1 MKPFG
6 IWKYLLILIVLSFG
20 IIYALPNLYVPDPA
34 VQISYNDSTL
44 SPDIKLQ
51 KRLTKVLEDSTS
63 ESTVPEVEIHEKYAL
78 IRLTSSQEQLRVKEL
93 FSTVGDDLIV
103 ALNLAPTTPDW
114 LKNIGGEPLK
124 LGLDLRG
131 GVHFLMEVDTQ
142 AALSNRQN
150 GTLQDIR
157 RKLREE
163 KIRYNSLSVER
174 DQTIKLKVTEKAG
187 FDTTEELTQSR
198 MDEFTP
204 ETGIFGGKVGPWL
217 RNLFFG
223 SGEKDQTIKLKVK
236 KDTVF
241 ESVTELLEDNY
252 PQFSISYRE
261 IGNQYEFSL
270 RLTDQEIEQIEADA
284 IDQNLTT
291 LRNRVNEL
299 GVSEPIVQRQG
310 KKRIIV
316 ELPGIQDTAEAKKI
330 LGKTAT
336 LEFHLEAE
344 HDTPR
349 TRKTSYPHRDKRM
362 GVSELQDQII
372 IGGDQVATAQASFDE
387 SGMPQVNIT
396 LDGAGGTRM
405 HRATRDKIGKRLG
418 VLFVEQK
425 NKTSYTTDAKGNQVA
440 IQRTFETK
448 EIISLATIQAALG
461 TQFRITGLDSPQE
474 SSELALLLRAGALAA
489 PMSFVEER
497 TVGPS
502 LGQDNIN
509 AGILSMELGMALVL
523 LFTLFYYR
531 IFGVAASLALGTNIV
546 LLVAIM
552 SILSAT
558 LTLPG
563 IAGIV
568 LTVGMAIDANVLI
581 FSRIK
586 EELKAGTEPLQAID
600 QGYDKAFTT
609 IFDAKLTTLLV
620 AVILYSL
627 GTGPIKGFSITLS
640 IGILTSMFTA
650 ILGTRGFIYLI
661 YRNKKN
667 PSRIAI

>member
-6 IWKYLLILIVLSFG
+6 IWKYFLILIVLSFG
-20 IIYALPNLYVPDPA
+20 IIYASPNLYAPDPA
-34 VQISYNDSTL
+34 IQISYNDSTL
-44 SPDIKLQ
+44 SPDLKLQ
-51 KRLTKVLEDSTS
+51 RRLTKVLENNIS
-63 ESTVPEVEIHEKYAL
+63 ENKVPEVEIHESYAL
-78 IRLTSSQEQLRVKEL
+78 IRLASPEEQLRVKDL

-103 ALNLAPTTPDW
+103 ALNLAPTTPEW

-131 GVHFLMEVDTQ
+131 GVHFLMEVDTKT
-142 AALSNRQN
+142 ALSNRQN
-150 GTLQDIR
+150 GTLLDIR

-163 KIRYNSLSVER
+163 KIRYNSLFVEK
-174 DQTIKLKVTEKAG
+174 DQVIKLKVT
-187 FDTTEELTQSR
+187 Q
-198 MDEFTP
+198 
-204 ETGIFGGKVGPWL
+204 
-217 RNLFFG
+217 
-223 SGEKDQTIKLKVK
+223 
-236 KDTVF
+236 
-241 ESVTELLEDNY
+241 ESVFDKATELLEDEY
-252 PQFSISYRE
+252 PQFAISYTE
-261 IGNQYEFSL
+261 VGNQFEISL

-362 GVSELQDQII
+362 GVNELQDQII

-396 LDGAGGTRM
+396 LDGAGGARM
-405 HRATRDKIGKRLG
+405 HRATRGNIGKRLG

-425 NKTSYTTDAKGNQVA
+425 NKTSFKRDAQGNQVEV
-440 IQRTFETK
+440 QQTFETK

-489 PMSFVEER
+489 PMRFVEER

-523 LFTLFYYR
+523 LFTLVYYR

-568 LTVGMAIDANVLI
+568 LTVGMAVDANVLI

-586 EELKAGTEPLQAID
+586 EELKQGTEPLQAID
-600 QGYDKAFTT
+600 QGYDKAFLT
-609 IFDAKLTTLLV
+609 ILDANITTLIV
-620 AVILYSL
+620 AVILYSF
-627 GTGPIKGFSITLS
+627 GTGPIKGFSVTLS
-640 IGILTSMFTA
+640 IGIITSMFTA
-650 ILGTRGFIYLI
+650 ILGTRGFIYLV

-667 PSRIAI
+667 ISRLAI

>member
-6 IWKYLLILIVLSFG
+6 IWKYFLILIVLSFG
-20 IIYALPNLYVPDPA
+20 LIYASPNLYAPDPA
-34 VQISYNDSTL
+34 IQISYNDSTL
-44 SPDIKLQ
+44 SPDLKLQ
-51 KRLTKVLEDSTS
+51 RRLTKVLENNIS
-63 ESTVPEVEIHEKYAL
+63 ENKVPEVEIHESYAL
-78 IRLTSSQEQLRVKEL
+78 IRLASPEEQLRVKDL

-103 ALNLAPTTPDW
+103 ALNLAPTTPEW

-131 GVHFLMEVDTQ
+131 GVHFLMEVDTKT
-142 AALSNRQN
+142 ALSNRQN
-150 GTLQDIR
+150 GTLLDIR

-163 KIRYNSLSVER
+163 KIRYNSLFV
-174 DQTIKLKVTEKAG
+174 
-187 FDTTEELTQSR
+187 
-198 MDEFTP
+198 
-204 ETGIFGGKVGPWL
+204 
-217 RNLFFG
+217 
-223 SGEKDQTIKLKVK
+223 EKDQTIKLKV
-236 KDTVF
+236 TQ
-241 ESVTELLEDNY
+241 ESVFDKATELLEDEY
-252 PQFSISYRE
+252 PQFAISYTE
-261 IGNQYEFSL
+261 VGNQFEISL

-396 LDGAGGTRM
+396 LDGAGGARM
-405 HRATRDKIGKRLG
+405 HRATRGNIGKRLG

-425 NKTSYTTDAKGNQVA
+425 NKTSFKRDAQGNQVEV
-440 IQRTFETK
+440 QQTFETK

-489 PMSFVEER
+489 PMRFVEER

-523 LFTLFYYR
+523 LFTLVYYR
-531 IFGVAASLALGTNIV
+531 IFGIAASLALGTNIV

-568 LTVGMAIDANVLI
+568 LTVGMAVDANVLI

-586 EELKAGTEPLQAID
+586 EELKQGTEPLQAID
-600 QGYDKAFTT
+600 QGYDKAFLT
-609 IFDAKLTTLLV
+609 ILDANITTLIV
-620 AVILYSL
+620 AVILYSF
-627 GTGPIKGFSITLS
+627 GTGPIKGFSVTLS
-640 IGILTSMFTA
+640 IGIITSMFTA
-650 ILGTRGFIYLI
+650 ILGTRGFIYLV

-667 PSRIAI
+667 ISRLAI

>member
-1 MKPFG
+1 VKPFG
-6 IWKYLLILIVLSFG
+6 IWKYFLILIVLSFG
-20 IIYALPNLYVPDPA
+20 IIYALPNLYAPDPA

-51 KRLTKVLEDSTS
+51 KRLTKVLEANTS
-63 ESTVPEVEIHEKYAL
+63 ENKVPEVEIHENYAL
-78 IRLTSSQEQLRVKEL
+78 IRLASSKEQLRVKEL

-103 ALNLAPTTPDW
+103 ALNLAPTTPQW

-142 AALSNRQN
+142 KALNNRQN
-150 GTLQDIR
+150 GTLLDIR
-157 RKLREE
+157 RKLRGE
-163 KIRYNSLSVER
+163 KIRYNSLFV
-174 DQTIKLKVTEKAG
+174 
-187 FDTTEELTQSR
+187 
-198 MDEFTP
+198 
-204 ETGIFGGKVGPWL
+204 
-217 RNLFFG
+217 
-223 SGEKDQTIKLKVK
+223 EKDQAIKL
-236 KDTVF
+236 TVTQ
-241 ESVTELLEDNY
+241 ESVFDNATELLEENY
-252 PQFSISYRE
+252 PQFTISYTE
-261 IGNQYEFSL
+261 EGNQFEISL
-270 RLTDQEIEQIEADA
+270 RLTEQEIEQIQADA

-299 GVSEPIVQRQG
+299 GVSEPIVYRQG
-310 KKRIIV
+310 KKRIV
-316 ELPGIQDTAEAKKI
+316 VQLPGIQDTAEAKKI

-349 TRKTSYPHRDKRM
+349 TRKTSYPHRNKRM

-387 SGMPQVNIT
+387 NGIPQVNIT
-396 LDGAGGTRM
+396 LDGAGGARM
-405 HRATRDKIGKRLG
+405 HRTTRDKIGKRLG

-425 NKTSYTTDAKGNQVA
+425 NKTSYARDAQGNQVA
-440 IQRTFETK
+440 IQQTFETK

-461 TQFRITGLDSPQE
+461 TKFRITGLDSPQE

-489 PMSFVEER
+489 PMRFVEER

-502 LGQDNIN
+502 LGKDNIN

-531 IFGVAASLALGTNIV
+531 IFGVAACLALGTNIV

-552 SILSAT
+552 SILSAS

-568 LTVGMAIDANVLI
+568 LTVGMAVDANVLI

-586 EELKAGTEPLQAID
+586 EELKQGTEPLQAID
-600 QGYDKAFTT
+600 QGYDKAFLT
-609 IFDAKLTTLLV
+609 ILDANLTTLLV
-620 AVILYSL
+620 AVILYSF
-627 GTGPIKGFSITLS
+627 GTGPIKGFSVTLS
-640 IGILTSMFTA
+640 IGIITSMFTA
-650 ILGTRGFIYLI
+650 ILGTRGFIYLV

-667 PSRIAI
+667 LSRLAI

>member
-6 IWKYLLILIVLSFG
+6 IWKYFLILIVLSFG
-20 IIYALPNLYVPDPA
+20 IIYALPNLYAPDPA

-51 KRLTKVLEDSTS
+51 KRLTKVLEANTS
-63 ESTVPEVEIHEKYAL
+63 ENKVPEVEIHENYAL
-78 IRLTSSQEQLRVKEL
+78 IRLASSKEQLRVKEL

-103 ALNLAPTTPDW
+103 ALNLAPTTPQW

-142 AALSNRQN
+142 KALNNRQN
-150 GTLQDIR
+150 GTLLDIR
-157 RKLREE
+157 RKLRGE
-163 KIRYNSLSVER
+163 KIRYNSLFVEK
-174 DQTIKLKVTEKAG
+174 DQAIKLKVT
-187 FDTTEELTQSR
+187 Q
-198 MDEFTP
+198 
-204 ETGIFGGKVGPWL
+204 
-217 RNLFFG
+217 
-223 SGEKDQTIKLKVK
+223 
-236 KDTVF
+236 
-241 ESVTELLEDNY
+241 ESVFDNATELLEDNY
-252 PQFSISYRE
+252 PQFTISYTE
-261 IGNQYEFSL
+261 EGNQFEISL
-270 RLTDQEIEQIEADA
+270 RLTEQEIEQIEADA

-299 GVSEPIVQRQG
+299 GVSEPIVYRQG
-310 KKRIIV
+310 KKRIV
-316 ELPGIQDTAEAKKI
+316 VQLPGIQDTAEAKKI

-387 SGMPQVNIT
+387 NGIPQVNIT
-396 LDGAGGTRM
+396 LDGAGGARM
-405 HRATRDKIGKRLG
+405 HRTTRDKIGKRLG

-425 NKTSYTTDAKGNQVA
+425 NKTSYARDAQGNQVA
-440 IQRTFETK
+440 IQQTFETK

-461 TQFRITGLDSPQE
+461 TKFRITGLDSPQE

-489 PMSFVEER
+489 PMRFVEER

-502 LGQDNIN
+502 LGKDNIN

-531 IFGVAASLALGTNIV
+531 IFGVAACLALGTNIV

-568 LTVGMAIDANVLI
+568 LTVGMAVDANVLI

-586 EELKAGTEPLQAID
+586 EELKKGTEPLQAID
-600 QGYDKAFTT
+600 QGYDKAFLT
-609 IFDAKLTTLLV
+609 ILDANLTTLLV
-620 AVILYSL
+620 AVILYSF
-627 GTGPIKGFSITLS
+627 GTGPIKGFSVTLS
-640 IGILTSMFTA
+640 IGIITSMFTA
-650 ILGTRGFIYLI
+650 IVGTRGFIYLV

-667 PSRIAI
+667 LSRLAI

>member
-6 IWKYLLILIVLSFG
+6 IWKYFLILIVLSFG
-20 IIYALPNLYVPDPA
+20 IIYALPNLYAPDPA

-51 KRLTKVLEDSTS
+51 KRLTKVLEANTS
-63 ESTVPEVEIHEKYAL
+63 ENKVPEVEIHENYAL
-78 IRLTSSQEQLRVKEL
+78 IRLASSKEQLRVKEL

-103 ALNLAPTTPDW
+103 ALNLAPTTPQW

-142 AALSNRQN
+142 KALNNRQN
-150 GTLQDIR
+150 GTLLDIR
-157 RKLREE
+157 RKLRGE
-163 KIRYNSLSVER
+163 KIRYNSLFVEK
-174 DQTIKLKVTEKAG
+174 DQAIKLKVT
-187 FDTTEELTQSR
+187 Q
-198 MDEFTP
+198 
-204 ETGIFGGKVGPWL
+204 
-217 RNLFFG
+217 
-223 SGEKDQTIKLKVK
+223 
-236 KDTVF
+236 
-241 ESVTELLEDNY
+241 ESVFDNATELLEDNY
-252 PQFSISYRE
+252 PQFTISYTE
-261 IGNQYEFSL
+261 EGNQFEISL
-270 RLTDQEIEQIEADA
+270 RLTEQEIEQIEADA

-387 SGMPQVNIT
+387 NGIPQVNIT
-396 LDGAGGTRM
+396 LDGAGGARM
-405 HRATRDKIGKRLG
+405 HRTTRDKIGKRLG

-425 NKTSYTTDAKGNQVA
+425 NKTSYARDAQGNQVA
-440 IQRTFETK
+440 IQQTFETK

-489 PMSFVEER
+489 PMRFVEER

-502 LGQDNIN
+502 LGKDNIN

-531 IFGVAASLALGTNIV
+531 IFGVAACLALGTNIV

-568 LTVGMAIDANVLI
+568 LTVGMAVDANVLI

-586 EELKAGTEPLQAID
+586 EELKQGTEPLQAID
-600 QGYDKAFTT
+600 QGYDKAFLT
-609 IFDAKLTTLLV
+609 ILDANITTLLV
-620 AVILYSL
+620 AVILYSF
-627 GTGPIKGFSITLS
+627 GTGPIKGFSVTLS
-640 IGILTSMFTA
+640 IGIITSMFTA
-650 ILGTRGFIYLI
+650 ILGTRGFIYLV

-667 PSRIAI
+667 LSRLAI

>member
-6 IWKYLLILIVLSFG
+6 IRKYLLILIVLSFG
-20 IIYALPNLYVPDPA
+20 IIYALPNLYAPDPA
-34 VQISYNDSTL
+34 VQVSYNDSNQIY
-44 SPDIKLQ
+44 DRKLQ
-51 KRLTKVLEDSTS
+51 QRLSKVLEDG
-63 ESTVPEVEIHEKYAL
+63 ELNNGVPEIEIHKKYAL
-78 IRLTSSQEQLRVKEL
+78 IRLSSTEEQLRVKDL
-93 FSTVGDDLIV
+93 LSSVGDDLIV

-131 GVHFLMEVDTQ
+131 GVHFLMEVDTET
-142 AALSNRQN
+142 ALNNRQN

-157 RKLREE
+157 RKLRDE
-163 KIRYNSLSVER
+163 KIRYNSLFV
-174 DQTIKLKVTEKAG
+174 
-187 FDTTEELTQSR
+187 
-198 MDEFTP
+198 
-204 ETGIFGGKVGPWL
+204 
-217 RNLFFG
+217 
-223 SGEKDQTIKLKVK
+223 EKDQTIKLKV
-236 KDTVF
+236 TGETIF
-241 ESVTELLEDNY
+241 ESAIELLEDNY
-252 PQFSISYRE
+252 PQFSITYANSRDQFNISLSLTEDE
-261 IGNQYEFSL
+261 I
-270 RLTDQEIEQIEADA
+270 DQIEADA

-299 GVSEPIVQRQG
+299 GVSEPIVQKQG

-344 HDTPR
+344 YDTPR
-349 TRKTSYPHRDKRM
+349 TRKTSYPHRDGRF
-362 GVSELQDQII
+362 GESELQDQII

-387 SGMPQVNIT
+387 SGLPQVNIT
-396 LDGAGGTRM
+396 LDGAGGARM
-405 HRATRDKIGKRLG
+405 HRATRGNIGKRLG

-425 NKTSYTTDAKGNQVA
+425 NKTTFQRDAEGNQVEV
-440 IQRTFETK
+440 QETFETK

-489 PMSFVEER
+489 PMRFVEER

-509 AGILSMELGMALVL
+509 AGILSMQLGMTLVL

-531 IFGVAASLALGTNIV
+531 IFGIAASLALGTNIV

-581 FSRIK
+581 FSRIR
-586 EELKAGTEPLQAID
+586 EELKQGTEPLQAID
-600 QGYDKAFTT
+600 QGYDKAFLT
-609 IFDAKLTTLLV
+609 ILDANLTTLLV

-627 GTGPIKGFSITLS
+627 GTGPIKGFSVTLS

>member
-6 IWKYLLILIVLSFG
+6 IWKYFLILIVLSFG
-20 IIYALPNLYVPDPA
+20 IIYALPNLYAPDPA

-51 KRLTKVLEDSTS
+51 KRLTKVLEANTS
-63 ESTVPEVEIHEKYAL
+63 ENKVPEVEIHENYAL
-78 IRLTSSQEQLRVKEL
+78 IRLASSKEQLRVKEL

-103 ALNLAPTTPDW
+103 ALNLAPTTPQW

-142 AALSNRQN
+142 KALNNRQN
-150 GTLQDIR
+150 GTLLDIR
-157 RKLREE
+157 RKLRGE
-163 KIRYNSLSVER
+163 KIRYNSLFVEK
-174 DQTIKLKVTEKAG
+174 DQAIKLKVT
-187 FDTTEELTQSR
+187 Q
-198 MDEFTP
+198 
-204 ETGIFGGKVGPWL
+204 
-217 RNLFFG
+217 
-223 SGEKDQTIKLKVK
+223 
-236 KDTVF
+236 
-241 ESVTELLEDNY
+241 ESVFDNATELLEDNY
-252 PQFSISYRE
+252 PQFTISYTE
-261 IGNQYEFSL
+261 EGNQFEISL
-270 RLTDQEIEQIEADA
+270 RLTEQEIEQIEADA

-299 GVSEPIVQRQG
+299 GVSEPIVYRQG
-310 KKRIIV
+310 KKRIV
-316 ELPGIQDTAEAKKI
+316 VQLPGIQDTAEAKKI

-387 SGMPQVNIT
+387 NGIPQVNIT

-405 HRATRDKIGKRLG
+405 HRTTRDKIGKRLG

-425 NKTSYTTDAKGNQVA
+425 NKTSYSRDAQGNQVA
-440 IQRTFETK
+440 IQQTFETK

-461 TQFRITGLDSPQE
+461 TKFRITGLDSPQE

-489 PMSFVEER
+489 PMRFVEER

-502 LGQDNIN
+502 LGKDNIN

-531 IFGVAASLALGTNIV
+531 IFGVAACLALGTNIV

-568 LTVGMAIDANVLI
+568 LTVGMAVDANVLI

-586 EELKAGTEPLQAID
+586 EELKQGTEPLQAID
-600 QGYDKAFTT
+600 QGYDKAFLT
-609 IFDAKLTTLLV
+609 ILDANLTTLLV
-620 AVILYSL
+620 AVILYSF
-627 GTGPIKGFSITLS
+627 GTGPIKGFSVTLS
-640 IGILTSMFTA
+640 IGIITSMFTA
-650 ILGTRGFIYLI
+650 ILGTRGFIYLV

-667 PSRIAI
+667 LSRLAI

>member
-6 IWKYLLILIVLSFG
+6 IWKYFLILVVLSFG
-20 IIYALPNLYVPDPA
+20 LIYASPNLYAPDPA
-34 VQISYNDSTL
+34 IQISYNDSTL
-44 SPDIKLQ
+44 SPDLKLQ
-51 KRLTKVLEDSTS
+51 RRLTKVLENNIS
-63 ESTVPEVEIHEKYAL
+63 ENKVPEVEIHESYAL
-78 IRLTSSQEQLRVKEL
+78 IRLASPEEQLRVKDL

-103 ALNLAPTTPDW
+103 ALNLAPTTPEW

-131 GVHFLMEVDTQ
+131 GVHFLMEVDTKT
-142 AALSNRQN
+142 ALSNRQN
-150 GTLQDIR
+150 GTLLDIR

-163 KIRYNSLSVER
+163 KIRYNSLFV
-174 DQTIKLKVTEKAG
+174 
-187 FDTTEELTQSR
+187 
-198 MDEFTP
+198 
-204 ETGIFGGKVGPWL
+204 
-217 RNLFFG
+217 
-223 SGEKDQTIKLKVK
+223 EKDQTIKLKV
-236 KDTVF
+236 TQ
-241 ESVTELLEDNY
+241 ESVFDKATELLEDEY
-252 PQFSISYRE
+252 PQFAISYTE
-261 IGNQYEFSL
+261 VGNQFEISL

-299 GVSEPIVQRQG
+299 GVSEPIVQKQG

-362 GVSELQDQII
+362 GVNELQDQII

-396 LDGAGGTRM
+396 LDGAGGARM
-405 HRATRDKIGKRLG
+405 HRSTRGNIGKRLG

-425 NKTSYTTDAKGNQVA
+425 NKTSFKRDAQGNQVEV
-440 IQRTFETK
+440 QQTFETK

-489 PMSFVEER
+489 PMRFVEER

-523 LFTLFYYR
+523 LFTLVYYR

-568 LTVGMAIDANVLI
+568 LTVGMAVDANVLI

-586 EELKAGTEPLQAID
+586 EELKQGTEPLQAID
-600 QGYDKAFTT
+600 QGYDKAFLT
-609 IFDAKLTTLLV
+609 ILDANITTLIV
-620 AVILYSL
+620 AVILYSF
-627 GTGPIKGFSITLS
+627 GTGPIKGFSVTLS
-640 IGILTSMFTA
+640 IGIITSMFTA
-650 ILGTRGFIYLI
+650 ILGTRGFIYLV

-667 PSRIAI
+667 ISRLAI

>member
-6 IWKYLLILIVLSFG
+6 IWKYFLILIVLSFG
-20 IIYALPNLYVPDPA
+20 LIYASPNLYAPDPA
-34 VQISYNDSTL
+34 IQISYNDSTL
-44 SPDIKLQ
+44 SPDLKLQ
-51 KRLTKVLEDSTS
+51 RRLTKVLENNIS
-63 ESTVPEVEIHEKYAL
+63 ENKVPEVEIHESYAL
-78 IRLTSSQEQLRVKEL
+78 IRLASPEEQLRVKDL

-103 ALNLAPTTPDW
+103 ALNLAPTTPEW

-131 GVHFLMEVDTQ
+131 GVHFLMEVDTKT
-142 AALSNRQN
+142 ALSNRQN
-150 GTLQDIR
+150 GTLLDIR

-163 KIRYNSLSVER
+163 KIRYNSLFV
-174 DQTIKLKVTEKAG
+174 
-187 FDTTEELTQSR
+187 
-198 MDEFTP
+198 
-204 ETGIFGGKVGPWL
+204 
-217 RNLFFG
+217 
-223 SGEKDQTIKLKVK
+223 EKDQTIKLKV
-236 KDTVF
+236 TQ
-241 ESVTELLEDNY
+241 ESVFDKATELLEDEY
-252 PQFSISYRE
+252 PQFAISYTE
-261 IGNQYEFSL
+261 VGNQFEISL

-362 GVSELQDQII
+362 GVNELQDQII

-396 LDGAGGTRM
+396 LDGAGGARM
-405 HRATRDKIGKRLG
+405 HRATRGNIGKRLG

-425 NKTSYTTDAKGNQVA
+425 NKTSFKRDAQGNQVEV
-440 IQRTFETK
+440 QQTFETK

-489 PMSFVEER
+489 PMRFVEER

-523 LFTLFYYR
+523 LFTLVYYR

-568 LTVGMAIDANVLI
+568 LTVGMAVDANVLI

-586 EELKAGTEPLQAID
+586 EELKQGTEPLQAID
-600 QGYDKAFTT
+600 QGYDKAFLT
-609 IFDAKLTTLLV
+609 ILDANITTLIV
-620 AVILYSL
+620 AVILYSF
-627 GTGPIKGFSITLS
+627 GTGPIKGFSVTLS
-640 IGILTSMFTA
+640 IGIITSMFTA

-667 PSRIAI
+667 LTRLAI

>member
-1 MKPFG
+1 VKPFG
-6 IWKYLLILIVLSFG
+6 IWKYFLILIVLSFG
-20 IIYALPNLYVPDPA
+20 IIYALPNLYAPDPA

-51 KRLTKVLEDSTS
+51 KRLTKVLEANTS
-63 ESTVPEVEIHEKYAL
+63 ENKVPEVEIHENYAL
-78 IRLTSSQEQLRVKEL
+78 IRLASSKEQLRVKEL

-103 ALNLAPTTPDW
+103 ALNLAPTTPQW

-142 AALSNRQN
+142 KALNNRQN
-150 GTLQDIR
+150 GTLLDIR
-157 RKLREE
+157 RKLRGE
-163 KIRYNSLSVER
+163 KIRYNSLFVEK
-174 DQTIKLKVTEKAG
+174 DQAIKLKVT
-187 FDTTEELTQSR
+187 Q
-198 MDEFTP
+198 
-204 ETGIFGGKVGPWL
+204 
-217 RNLFFG
+217 
-223 SGEKDQTIKLKVK
+223 
-236 KDTVF
+236 
-241 ESVTELLEDNY
+241 ESVFDNATELLEDNY
-252 PQFSISYRE
+252 PQFTISYTE
-261 IGNQYEFSL
+261 AGNQFEISL
-270 RLTDQEIEQIEADA
+270 RLTEQEIEQIEADA

-291 LRNRVNEL
+291 IRNRVNEL
-299 GVSEPIVQRQG
+299 GVSEPIVYRQG
-310 KKRIIV
+310 KKRIV
-316 ELPGIQDTAEAKKI
+316 VQLPGIQDTAEAKKI

-387 SGMPQVNIT
+387 NGIPQVNIT
-396 LDGAGGTRM
+396 LDGAGGARM
-405 HRATRDKIGKRLG
+405 HRTTRDKIGKRLG

-425 NKTSYTTDAKGNQVA
+425 NKTSYARDAQGNQVA
-440 IQRTFETK
+440 IQQTFETK

-461 TQFRITGLDSPQE
+461 TKFRITGLDSPQE

-489 PMSFVEER
+489 PMRFVEER

-502 LGQDNIN
+502 LGKDNIN

-531 IFGVAASLALGTNIV
+531 IFGVAACLALGTNIV

-568 LTVGMAIDANVLI
+568 LTVGMAVDANVLI

-586 EELKAGTEPLQAID
+586 EELKKGTEPLQAID
-600 QGYDKAFTT
+600 QGYDKAFLT
-609 IFDAKLTTLLV
+609 ILDANLTTLLV
-620 AVILYSL
+620 AVILYSF
-627 GTGPIKGFSITLS
+627 GTGPIKGFSVTLS
-640 IGILTSMFTA
+640 IGIITSMFTA
-650 ILGTRGFIYLI
+650 ILGTRGFIYLV

-667 PSRIAI
+667 LSRLAI